1 MVVTVARVRVVWQ
14 EVTTYDQVFEIEGY
28 DPADEDSTAVE
39 DAICDQANFLHVDSV
54 DDRTVVSAT
63 VIPE

>member
-1 MVVTVARVRVVWQ
+1 VARVRVVWQ
-14 EVTTYDQVFEIEGY
+14 EVTTYDQVFEIDDY
-28 DPADEDSTAVE
+28 DPDDEDSTQVL

-54 DDRTVVSAT
+54 DEREVISET